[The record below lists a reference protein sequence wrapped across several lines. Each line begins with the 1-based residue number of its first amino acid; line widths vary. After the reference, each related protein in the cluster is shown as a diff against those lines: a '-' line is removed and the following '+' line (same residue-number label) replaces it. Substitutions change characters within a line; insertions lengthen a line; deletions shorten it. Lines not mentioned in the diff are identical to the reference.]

1 MKDRPKVAK
10 NRPKKVWTLDKVL
23 LLREP
28 REEAWE
34 LFHANRDAA
43 GVEMLCLRELK
54 TNGQSPKVRQ
64 WAKVQLAT
72 LEALF
77 LNPSAP
83 AAELGFPPDVA
94 RRLDE
99 EREKEER
106 IVQVSHGPETVRR
119 LEREEEL
126 LWRPLAEMT
135 ASDGGC
141 EVSPFDRTLDVHFP
155 RFREYLLKNQE
166 ARQLFDQWEK
176 EQQALAT
183 IRNEKLGP
191 ARDAAERIHDHDLE
205 TRNEMMN
212 KADTKL
218 AVAERHVAKLRK
230 PAKAGEQMFKAQ
242 AQRRAEWSRRRREAW
257 AKWQAWID
265 DQRRK
270 HKWSLLY
277 AQRQAATYFNV
288 SPKSIKRRTKETG
301 TA

>member
-1 MKDRPKVAK
+1 
-10 NRPKKVWTLDKVL
+10 
-23 LLREP
+23 
-28 REEAWE
+28 
-34 LFHANRDAA
+34 
-43 GVEMLCLRELK
+43 
-54 TNGQSPKVRQ
+54 
-64 WAKVQLAT
+64 
-72 LEALF
+72 
-77 LNPSAP
+77 
-83 AAELGFPPDVA
+83 
-94 RRLDE
+94 
-99 EREKEER
+99 
-106 IVQVSHGPETVRR
+106 
-119 LEREEEL
+119 
-126 LWRPLAEMT
+126 MT

-212 KADTKL
+212 KA
-218 AVAERHVAKLRK
+218 
-230 PAKAGEQMFKAQ
+230 Q